1 MRDSNSVT
9 GIYVPALLVVVWGC
23 LAPGAWAQQADRRIT
38 VVEISGNTRTKE
50 GVVLK
55 AANVSPGDAYTEGLE
70 KDVER
75 RLLNSRMFY
84 DVKVEAEKGADGV
97 KLKVKLKDKWSL
109 FPFPMASFREGE
121 SRYGVSFMESNLLGY
136 HKRLFG
142 AVFYEKG
149 KLNETIM
156 YFDKNVY
163 GSDYLL
169 RLSVIN
175 TNISREVWDKERKIN
190 DYYQSAAGA
199 DIGFG
204 YTFSNDLSITLGYKL
219 HWFKYEETK
228 DTTRLPEEARE
239 SAITIG
245 AGLDKADHREDFT
258 EGFTGRAQFERDM
271 EALGSELNRTLF
283 NWRMTLFLNPVAR
296 HNLVLGNTGAFGR
309 NLPYGYALRV
319 TGLKG
324 YERDR
329 FEAERVV
336 VSTVEYRVPM
346 RTFREASLSFVP
358 FAENAVFKNRY
369 TKFTLKESKSDAGVS
384 LRVYLRRM
392 TLPVFQVYSA
402 WGFSNRR
409 VMSGVSLGLAF

>member
-1 MRDSNSVT
+1 LIK
-9 GIYVPALLVVVWGC
+9 GIYITMTLSIIVWGLTY
-23 LAPGAWAQQADRRIT
+23 LALPAGAQGVELIT
-38 VVEISGNTRTKE
+38 VVEISGKTRTKD

-55 AANVSPGDAYTEGLE
+55 IAKVSPGDAYTEGLE

-84 DVKVEAEKGADGV
+84 DVKVEAEKGAAGV
-97 KLKVKLKDKWSL
+97 KLKIQLKDKWSL
-109 FPFPMASFREGE
+109 FPFPMVSFREGE
-121 SRYGVSFMESNLLGY
+121 ARYGISFMESNLLGY

-142 AVFYEKG
+142 AVFYEKD
-149 KLNETIM
+149 KLNETLM

-169 RLSVIN
+169 RLAFMN
-175 TNISREVWDKERKIN
+175 TNILREVWDKEGKIN
-190 DYYQSAAGA
+190 GYYQSAAGT
-199 DIGFG
+199 DIGLG
-204 YTFSNDLSITLGYKL
+204 YTFSNDVSITLGYKL
-219 HWFKYEETK
+219 HWFRYEESK
-228 DTTRLPEEARE
+228 DTSRMPENARE
-239 SAITIG
+239 SAIGIG
-245 AGLDKADHREDFT
+245 VGLDKADHKEDFT

-271 EALGSELNRTLF
+271 EILGSELNRTLF
-283 NWRMTLFLNPVAR
+283 NWRMSLYLNPVAR
-296 HNLVLGNTGAFGR
+296 HNLVLSNTGAFGR

-336 VSTVEYRVPM
+336 VSTVEYRAPIRSFKEM
-346 RTFREASLSFVP
+346 SLSFVP
-358 FAENAVFKNRY
+358 FADNAVFKNQY
-369 TKFTLKESKSDAGVS
+369 QKFTLKESKTDAGIS

-402 WGFSNRR
+402 YGFGNRR
-409 VMSGVSLGLAF
+409 VLSGVSLGMAF